1 MMKAQVMLRSLGFV
15 LWLVLWLGEPFKSS
29 EQSCSIIRSALKQNK
44 TNQNKKLLRLY
55 RVGYWKV
62 PNSMSLFLGPI
73 LGPLRSIAHIIL

>member
-1 MMKAQVMLRSLGFV
+1 MMKAQVMLRSLDF
-15 LWLVLWLGEPFKSS
+15 VLWLGEPFKSS

-44 TNQNKKLLRLY
+44 TKNFSGY